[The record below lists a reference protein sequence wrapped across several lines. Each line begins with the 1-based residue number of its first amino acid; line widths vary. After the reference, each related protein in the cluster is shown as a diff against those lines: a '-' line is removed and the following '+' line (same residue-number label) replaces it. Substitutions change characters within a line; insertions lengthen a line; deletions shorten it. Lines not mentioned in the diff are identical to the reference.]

1 MDHLDR
7 LESQSIYILREA
19 FDRLDRL
26 DILWSIGKD
35 SNVMVWLAR
44 LPRSL
49 REAVGSRPHRRRL
62 SGRKSLKSRSVSDPL
77 PPWRNSAVPFPTAP
91 GTGAGGASAE
101 LGGSRRQSAISGQQS
116 AIDGTLSAEC

>member
-35 SNVMVWLAR
+35 SNVMVWLDDDSEDSAATMAALDRRLRQAESLVMLLR
-44 LPRSL
+44 LPGPRRAAG
-49 REAVGSRPHRRRL
+49 REPA
-62 SGRKSLKSRSVSDPL
+62 
-77 PPWRNSAVPFPTAP
+77 
-91 GTGAGGASAE
+91 
-101 LGGSRRQSAISGQQS
+101 
-116 AIDGTLSAEC
+116 